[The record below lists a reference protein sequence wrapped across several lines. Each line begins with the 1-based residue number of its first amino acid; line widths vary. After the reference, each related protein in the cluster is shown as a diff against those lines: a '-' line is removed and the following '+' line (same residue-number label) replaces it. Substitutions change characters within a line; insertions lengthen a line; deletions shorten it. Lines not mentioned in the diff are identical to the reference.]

1 MLNIQLFNTSNVTY
15 ICVIFCSCYGLIL
28 LELSSFSTCSVR
40 NMHYMFFECSKFTTL
55 DLSTFNTSNVTYI
68 YELFSNEIVLL
79 HLVYHL
85 IQLML

>member
-1 MLNIQLFNTSNVTY
+1 
-15 ICVIFCSCYGLIL
+15 
-28 LELSSFSTCSVR
+28 
-40 NMHYMFFECSKFTTL
+40 MHYMFFECSKFTTL

-68 YELFSNEIVLL
+68 YELFSNKIVLL

>member
-1 MLNIQLFNTSNVTY
+1 
-15 ICVIFCSCYGLIL
+15 
-28 LELSSFSTCSVR
+28 
-40 NMHYMFFECSKFTTL
+40 MHYMFFECSKFTTL

-79 HLVYHL
+79 HLVHHL